1 VRYARITTIRNEP
14 GMNAFSQGAA
24 LPQPIVNERDE
35 RLVSVIDINEI
46 ALHAFSP
53 VTFALVIAQDA
64 AGFLLVLNSRRR
76 VWELPGGI
84 IEPGESARDCAL
96 RELCEESSQR
106 VRSLRWRALLEF
118 DLPGRASVGRRTEYG
133 ALFCGELVPDV
144 PFVRNEEADDM
155 GLWQPDALPTLT
167 SAIDAYLLRLFR

>member
-1 VRYARITTIRNEP
+1 MSV
-14 GMNAFSQGAA
+14 FSQEWA

-35 RLVSVIDINEI
+35 RLVSIIDIDES

-53 VTFALVIAQDA
+53 VTFALVIAQNA

-96 RELCEESSQR
+96 RELLEESSQR
-106 VRSLRWRALLEF
+106 VRTLRWRALLQL
-118 DLPGRASVGRRTEYG
+118 DLPERASTRRRTEYG
-133 ALFCGELVPDV
+133 ALFCGDLVPGV
-144 PFVRNEEADDM
+144 TFVRNEEADEM
-155 GLWQPDALPTLT
+155 GLWQPDALPEPT

>member
-1 VRYARITTIRNEP
+1 MSV
-14 GMNAFSQGAA
+14 FSQEWA

-35 RLVSVIDINEI
+35 QLVSVIDVDES

-53 VTFALVIAQDA
+53 VTFALVIARDT
-64 AGFLLVLNSRRR
+64 AGFLLVLNCRRR

-96 RELCEESSQR
+96 RELLEESGQR
-106 VRSLRWRALLEF
+106 ARSLRWRALLQL
-118 DLPGRASVGRRTEYG
+118 DLPGRASVRRRTEYG
-133 ALFCGELVPDV
+133 ALFCGELVPDIA
-144 PFVRNEEADDM
+144 FVCNEEADEI
-155 GLWQPDALPTLT
+155 GLWQPNGLPALT